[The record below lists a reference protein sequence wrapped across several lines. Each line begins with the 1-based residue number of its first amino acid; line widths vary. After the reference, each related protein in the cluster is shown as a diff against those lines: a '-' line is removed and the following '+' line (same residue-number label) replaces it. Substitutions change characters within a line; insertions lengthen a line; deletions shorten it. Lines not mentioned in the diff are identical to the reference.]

1 MNICAIMV
9 KVIIVKNKTT
19 LEIVNSDGQK
29 QTVEVILA
37 FVSEKTNKQ
46 YIVYTQNEKN
56 AQDMVILYAS
66 AMIESDDK
74 IVFEDISDDEWKIV
88 KDKMRDL
95 MHQKGEDK

>member
-1 MNICAIMV
+1 M
-9 KVIIVKNKTT
+9 KNKTT
-19 LEIVNSDGQK
+19 IEIVNSDGQK
-29 QTVEVILA
+29 QAVEVILA

-56 AQDMVILYAS
+56 GEDMIILYAS
-66 AMIESDDK
+66 AMIESNDK